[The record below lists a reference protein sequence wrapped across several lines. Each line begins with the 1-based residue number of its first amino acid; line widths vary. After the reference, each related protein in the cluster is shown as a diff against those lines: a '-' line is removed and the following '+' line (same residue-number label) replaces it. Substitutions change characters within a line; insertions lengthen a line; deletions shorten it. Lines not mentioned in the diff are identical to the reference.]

1 MGIELLRTGHSREV
15 KQRGAGIG
23 KKNDK
28 VPELNNRV
36 GHEDRAAQV
45 PEERRKKKRTD
56 LQGLGHCG
64 MRLEMR
70 RGGKWEGLP

>member
-15 KQRGAGIG
+15 KRRGAGIG

-45 PEERRKKKRTD
+45 PEERRI
-56 LQGLGHCG
+56 LQYFWASLVAQLVKNLPA
-64 MRLEMR
+64 M
-70 RGGKWEGLP
+70 WETWI